1 MAQGWRTAV
10 RQDWPLL
17 FHVYSNQ
24 GVQAAMR
31 IIPADAAH
39 ICFHN
44 DVYHIYRQDGYYAR
58 EVMTARTLF
67 AAEKFC
73 NDNKWRIIR

>member
-1 MAQGWRTAV
+1 
-10 RQDWPLL
+10 
-17 FHVYSNQ
+17 
-24 GVQAAMR
+24 MR